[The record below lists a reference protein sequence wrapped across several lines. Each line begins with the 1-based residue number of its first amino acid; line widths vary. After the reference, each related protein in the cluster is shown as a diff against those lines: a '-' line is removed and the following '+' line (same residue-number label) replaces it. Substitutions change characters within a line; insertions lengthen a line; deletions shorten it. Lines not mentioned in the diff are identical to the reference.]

1 MCYPYLSTGLLKLS
15 RMSLILRTL
24 EFSAIP
30 IHGGM
35 SQSQRLGS
43 LTKFKSGGRKIL
55 VATDIASRYVVTD
68 SRLC

>member
-1 MCYPYLSTGLLKLS
+1 MCDISLLTVLLIFS

-55 VATDIASRYVVTD
+55 VATDIASR
-68 SRLC
+68 